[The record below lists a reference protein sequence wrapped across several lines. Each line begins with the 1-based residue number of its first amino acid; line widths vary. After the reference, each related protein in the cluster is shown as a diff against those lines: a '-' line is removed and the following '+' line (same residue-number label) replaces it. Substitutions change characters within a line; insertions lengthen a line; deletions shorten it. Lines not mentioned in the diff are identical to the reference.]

1 MKREE
6 LKERRIAVLLGGL
19 SAEREVSLQSGQAV
33 LEALRGRG
41 YHAIP
46 VDVDEAVCRRLIEAQ
61 IEVAFI
67 ALHGRWGEDGCIQ
80 GLLESL
86 AIPYTGSGVLASALA
101 MDKVTAKRLFDAA
114 RIPTAPWA
122 FPVTAEAVRAL
133 GLPVVVKPR
142 GEGSSVG
149 MSVVRAEPEI
159 GGALE
164 RAGAPFGALCERY
177 VKGRELSVAVLGEG
191 ATARVLGSVEIR
203 PADGIYDYQAKYARE
218 DTQYLVPAPVA
229 APIAAR
235 IGELALGVHRLL
247 ECSGATRTDFLWDG
261 AGEPIVLELNTLPG
275 MTGHSLLPKIAAHA
289 GLSYAD
295 LVETIALDA
304 SLKQGVSPQ
313 GALQG

>member
-1 MKREE
+1 MQREE
-6 LKERRIAVLLGGL
+6 LREKRIGVLLGGL
-19 SAEREVSLQSGQAV
+19 SAEREVSLESGRAI
-33 LEALRGRG
+33 LDALLGRG
-41 YHAIP
+41 YHALP
-46 VDVDEAVCRRLIEAQ
+46 VDVDEGICRRLMEAQ

-114 RIPTAPWA
+114 GIPTAPWA
-122 FPVTAEAVRAL
+122 FPATVEALERL
-133 GLPVVVKPR
+133 GLPCVVKPR

-149 MSVVRAEPEI
+149 MTVVRAREEI
-159 GGALE
+159 AAALE
-164 RAGAPFGALCERY
+164 RAGAPRGALCERY
-177 VKGRELSVAVLGEG
+177 VKGRELSVAVIGRGPG
-191 ATARVLGSVEIR
+191 ASALGSVEIR
-203 PADGIYDYQAKYARE
+203 PADGIYDYQAKYTRD
-218 DTQYLVPAPVA
+218 DTEYLVPAPVPA
-229 APIAAR
+229 AIGAR
-235 IGELALGVHRLL
+235 IAELAVQVHCLL

-289 GLSYAD
+289 GLSYAE

-304 SLKQGVSPQ
+304 GLKQGVSE
-313 GALQG
+313 